1 MEITKNLRELMID
14 LRLSGIIPTLEERMN
29 YAKQNALCFDEFLQM
44 IFYDE
49 WERRQNRLLAKK
61 MKRAGVDDGVQ
72 IYDWKTTTKYDRE
85 LVKRLMS
92 LDFIEKKYNVLI
104 FGPTGVGKTFIGKHL
119 AFLALKTGFEVTFV
133 RSDKMFKHLFSSL
146 VDGTHER
153 TLKFYIKP
161 QLLIIDDFATKA
173 MTREEASDLYE
184 IILERYEKKSTI
196 VTSAR
201 AVDEWQPLFPDPI
214 LGNSV
219 LDRLAHSSYQILM
232 EGESIRKQKRPK

>member
-1 MEITKNLRELMID
+1 MEISRELKDVMNNLRLG
-14 LRLSGIIPTLEERMN
+14 GIIPTLPERLS
-29 YAKQNALCFDEFLQM
+29 YARQNNLSIEEFLLT

-49 WERRQNRLLAKK
+49 WEKKQNRLLNKK

-72 IYDWKTTTKYDRE
+72 IYDWKTTTRYDRK

-92 LDFIEKKYNVLI
+92 VDFIEKKYNVLI
-104 FGPTGVGKTFIGKHL
+104 FGPTGVGKTFLSKHI
-119 AFLALKTGFEVTFV
+119 AFLALKSGHDVTFV
-133 RSDKMFKHLFSSL
+133 RTEKMFKHLLSSL

-161 QLLIIDDFATKA
+161 DLLIIDDFATKA
-173 MTREEASDLYE
+173 MPREEASDLYE

-201 AVDEWQPLFPDPI
+201 AIDEWQPLFPDAI